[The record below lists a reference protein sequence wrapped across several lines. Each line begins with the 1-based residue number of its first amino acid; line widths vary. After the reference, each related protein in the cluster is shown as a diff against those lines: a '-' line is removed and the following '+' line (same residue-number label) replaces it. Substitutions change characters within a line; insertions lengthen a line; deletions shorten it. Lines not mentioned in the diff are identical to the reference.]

1 MSLTLSNAVFEM
13 EGKWRNENKPQ
24 RPLRGKTTASREA
37 RTISGYFRQVF
48 KENPKW
54 LEGRSNDEVLAR
66 WLKDHP
72 GENGSA
78 QAGQAEPFQREE

>member
-1 MSLTLSNAVFEM
+1 MAKRKQATEAATGKENGQP
-13 EGKWRNENKPQ
+13 EGE
-24 RPLRGKTTASREA
+24 
-37 RTISGYFRQVF
+37 TISGYFRQVF

-72 GENGSA
+72 GERKC
-78 QAGQAEPFQREE
+78 QRRSSRTSPT